1 VAIILD
7 HSQMVDDNRGK
18 VFLPGSIHRDDV
30 RQFWSE
36 VLRASPW
43 VMDVLANGYKLP
55 FTKMPGQYQER
66 NNASVLKNLDVAVSM
81 VQELKELKRLLF
93 V

>member
-1 VAIILD
+1 
-7 HSQMVDDNRGK
+7 
-18 VFLPGSIHRDDV
+18 
-30 RQFWSE
+30 
-36 VLRASPW
+36 
-43 VMDVLANGYKLP
+43 MDVLANGYKLP